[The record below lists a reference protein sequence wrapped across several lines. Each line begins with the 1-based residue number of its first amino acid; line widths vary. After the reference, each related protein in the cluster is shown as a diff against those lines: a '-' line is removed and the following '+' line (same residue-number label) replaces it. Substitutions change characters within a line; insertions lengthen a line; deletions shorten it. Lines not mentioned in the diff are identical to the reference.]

1 MLELWATYNHRQ
13 FGSRAYA
20 LKQYAILVTCKVVEP
35 ATNKEELESMV
46 WGKISKFNCFNKFE
60 VMETFKHSSRND

>member
-1 MLELWATYNHRQ
+1 MLELWAIYDHMQ

-35 ATNKEELESMV
+35 AKNKEELETMV
-46 WGKISKFNCFNKFE
+46 WGKISDLHLF
-60 VMETFKHSSRND
+60 